1 MAGFQ
6 KPKPLK
12 ASLKIG
18 LYGAAG
24 SGKTYTS
31 LLIAEGLAKHMN
43 KRIAFVDTEYGTNF
57 YTQHVAERA
66 VHPEPFDFDCLYS
79 KSITEVIAAVKSLD
93 LNKYGVIIIDSI
105 THLWESC
112 KNAFTGKL
120 TKIGTIPLNAWT
132 QIKKPYKDLM
142 NLLLSLPVH
151 VLICGRQGTEYGDDE
166 GTGELKNLGYKM
178 RAEGETQYE
187 PDILI
192 RLESYKAGRKKNA
205 VPVAQVEKDR
215 TGILAGQSIE
225 WPTFDNIAR
234 PLLGLLG
241 MEQVAI
247 PSDDEVGIQDADAL
261 ARQERERELQSA
273 ELAEQYTARFTLAES
288 VAELEKIGK
297 ELTPAVKKQFMP
309 VDLERVRSAYADRL
323 AKLKPPKA
331 IKKADD
337 GTNGPA
343 DDSALADQLRASI
356 ELAQN
361 TARS

>member
-31 LLIAEGLAKHMN
+31 LLIAEGLAKHMG
-43 KRIAFVDTEYGTNF
+43 KRIAFADTEYGTNF

-79 KSITEVIAAVKSLD
+79 KSITEVTAAVKSLD
-93 LNKYGVIIIDSI
+93 LTKYGVVILDSI

-132 QIKKPYKDLM
+132 QIKRPYKELM

-166 GTGELKNLGYKM
+166 TGELKNLGYKM

-192 RLESYKAGRKKNA
+192 RLESYKAGRRKNA
-205 VPVAQVEKDR
+205 VPVAIVEKDR
-215 TGILAGQSIE
+215 TGILAGQYIE
-225 WPTFDNIAR
+225 WPTFENIAK

-247 PSDDEVGIQDADAL
+247 PSDDEIGIQDADAL
-261 ARQERERELQSA
+261 ARQEREREYHSA
-273 ELAEQYTARFTLAES
+273 ELAEQFTARFTLAET
-288 VAELEKIGK
+288 VTELEKIGK
-297 ELTPAVKKQFMP
+297 ELTPAVKKEFVPM
-309 VDLERVRSAYADRL
+309 DLERVRSAYGDRL
-323 AKLKPPKA
+323 ARLKPPKA
-331 IKKADD
+331 SKKGAS
-337 GTNGPA
+337 TPNGPA
-343 DDSALADQLRASI
+343 KDADLVDQLRASI
-356 ELAQN
+356 KLAES
-361 TARS
+361 TGRS

>member
-6 KPKPLK
+6 KPRPLK

-18 LYGAAG
+18 LYGSAG

-31 LLIAEGLAKHMN
+31 LLIAEGLAKHMG

-93 LNKYGVIIIDSI
+93 LTKYGVIIIDSI
-105 THLWESC
+105 THIWDSC

-166 GTGELKNLGYKM
+166 TGELKNLGYKM

-205 VPVAQVEKDR
+205 VPVAVVEKDR
-215 TGILAGQSIE
+215 TGILAGQWIE
-225 WPTFDNIAR
+225 WPSFDNIAR

-241 MEQVAI
+241 VEQVAI
-247 PSDDEVGIQDADAL
+247 PSDDEIGIQDADAL
-261 ARQERERELQSA
+261 ARQERERELHSA
-273 ELAEQYTARFTLAES
+273 ELAEQYTARFVLTDSLT
-288 VAELEKIGK
+288 ELKKIGE
-297 ELTPAVKKQFMP
+297 ELTPAVKKQFVP
-309 VDLERVRSAYADRL
+309 VDLERVRGAYSHRL
-323 AKLKPPKA
+323 AKLKPPKP
-331 IKKADD
+331 IKKASA
-337 GTNGPA
+337 GSNGPA
-343 DDSALADQLRASI
+343 SGPVLVDQLRKSI

-361 TARS
+361 AQRS